1 MRKRKMPLEK
11 KLSLNKESIALLNT
25 TQQAMIAGGLAP
37 LTLRPP
43 CLATQFETCVTIP
56 PNRPNCIFC
65 QSDL

>member
-25 TQQAMIAGGLAP
+25 TQQTMIAGGLLP

-43 CLATQFETCVTIP
+43 CMDTQAETCVTIP
-56 PNRPNCIFC
+56 PGRLDCVFC
-65 QSDL
+65 